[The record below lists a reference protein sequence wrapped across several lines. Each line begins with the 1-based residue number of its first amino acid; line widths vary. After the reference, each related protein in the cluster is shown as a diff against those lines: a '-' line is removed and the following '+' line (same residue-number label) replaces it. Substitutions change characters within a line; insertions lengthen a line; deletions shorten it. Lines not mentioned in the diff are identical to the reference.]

1 MKAELESLRR
11 RHTSALELMGERDE
25 EVMSFLSEMLIHGEP
40 IINIF
45 FLCILL
51 LSSSLLN
58 ETVERS
64 ILSYDSLCRRLFLL
78 FKDLFWAFS
87 G

>member
-25 EVMSFLSEMLIHGEP
+25 EVMCFLSEMLIHGEP

-45 FLCILL
+45 FFIILL

-64 ILSYDSLCRRLFLL
+64 ILSYDSLH
-78 FKDLFWAFS
+78 
-87 G
+87 